1 MTKWFLFLPGN
12 YSNRLKRLVGN
23 SDLGKYGKEMD
34 EERKKRKL
42 ESKDKTWNERRSNT
56 GGMYVD
62 YETAL
67 LFMVH

>member
-1 MTKWFLFLPGN
+1 
-12 YSNRLKRLVGN
+12 
-23 SDLGKYGKEMD
+23 MD

-67 LFMVH
+67 FFHGAFMQIDPC

>member
-1 MTKWFLFLPGN
+1 
-12 YSNRLKRLVGN
+12 
-23 SDLGKYGKEMD
+23 MD